1 MATYH
6 YVAFTDPKHIRL
18 LSLLPGS
25 GDDEIACDLN
35 TAALS
40 DHPVFEALSYTW
52 GDATEMLPLRCG
64 GGIVL
69 ATVNLHSALRYL
81 RLADI
86 TRTLWVDAL
95 CSDTPLGY
103 IREFTNTPQ
112 VLINLICKS
121 ETCRFV

>member
-1 MATYH
+1 MATYR
-6 YVAFTDPKHIRL
+6 YVPFTHSKHIRL

-35 TAALS
+35 TAALG
-40 DHPVFEALSYTW
+40 DHPVFDALSYTW
-52 GDATEMLPLRCG
+52 GDAAQKLPLKCG
-64 GGIVL
+64 GGIAL

-81 RLADI
+81 RLAVV

-95 CSDTPLGY
+95 YSDPPIGY
-103 IREFTNTPQ
+103 IRELTNTPQ

-121 ETCRFV
+121 ETCRFA